1 MQTND
6 EYHEKLEKNLDE
18 NEKAKEKLL
27 SLIKELKESSK
38 RGQKELYNSLRIL
51 REQKASLENQN

>member
-1 MQTND
+1 MSMQTND

-51 REQKASLENQN
+51 RE